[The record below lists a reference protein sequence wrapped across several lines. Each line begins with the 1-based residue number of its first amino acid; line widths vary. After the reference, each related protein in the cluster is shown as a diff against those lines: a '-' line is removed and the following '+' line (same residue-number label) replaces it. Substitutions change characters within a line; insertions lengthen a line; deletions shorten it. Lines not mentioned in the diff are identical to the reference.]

1 MRRSLKIIAG
11 AAAVLLATAFAAV
24 LIGRY
29 TFNRTIDSEID
40 DLFQRSA
47 MPERATLH
55 EADIAH
61 LPEPVQRWLRYSN
74 VIGKERPETVR
85 LKQEGEIRLSPD
97 GAWMPFTA
105 EQYYT
110 TDPPSFIWKI
120 DTSMM
125 SVIPISGRDRYVDG
139 HGQMTIKV
147 ASLIPVVDETGEH
160 MDQGTLLRYL
170 NEIMWFPAGA
180 LSQHITWEAVDD
192 NAAIATMTRGETTVD
207 ATFFFD
213 DQGRLTNM
221 VAQRYQD
228 AGNGEFKSL
237 PWKTPIED
245 YGEFDGVRIPVSG
258 EGVWE
263 EDWGDF
269 AYVRI
274 RIVDLEYN
282 VPERY

>member
-11 AAAVLLATAFAAV
+11 AAAVLLATAFAAM

-47 MPERATLH
+47 TAAPATLN

-74 VIGKERPETVR
+74 VIGRERPKTVR

-139 HGQMTIKV
+139 QGKMTIKV

-180 LSQHITWEAVDD
+180 LSEHIAWEAVDD
-192 NAAIATMTRGETTVD
+192 NAAKATMTYGGTTVD

-213 DQGRLTNM
+213 DDGRLTTM
-221 VAQRYQD
+221 IGPRYQD
-228 AGNGEFKSL
+228 AGAGEFKML
-237 PWKTPIED
+237 PWKTPISE
-245 YGEFDGVRIPVSG
+245 YGELNGLRIPVAG

-269 AYVRI
+269 AYVRL
-274 RIVDLEYN
+274 RILDVEYN